1 MTDEAI
7 VELFFE
13 RSEQAIAALSEKYGG
28 VLMKTAMNVLGDK
41 RDAEE
46 CVNDAYM
53 AIWNAIPPNRPDR
66 LLPYAARI
74 VRNKAISRFRGSK
87 AKRRSGYEVCI
98 DELENLLSRDDS
110 PEEYAEGRILTAYI
124 EEFLDGRSELDRM
137 IFVRR
142 FWFMDSCGDIAGY
155 AGMRPGAV
163 RTRLSRIRND
173 LKAFLNG
180 KGVNA

>member
-1 MTDEAI
+1 MTDETI
-7 VELFFE
+7 IELFFE

-28 VLMKTAMNVLGDK
+28 VFMKIAMNVLGDR

-53 AIWNAIPPNRPDR
+53 AVWNAIPPNRPER

-74 VRNKAISRFRGSK
+74 VRNRAISRFRETG
-87 AKRRSGYEVCI
+87 AKRRGGNEVCI
-98 DELENLLSRDDS
+98 DELENLPASDSTPDD
-110 PEEYAEGRILTAYI
+110 YIDGRILTAYV
-124 EEFLDGRSELDRM
+124 EEFIDGLNETNRM

-142 FWFMDSCGDIAGY
+142 FWFMDSCEEIARL

-163 RTRLSRIRND
+163 RTRLSRIKKE
-173 LKAFLNG
+173 LKSFLKG
-180 KGVNA
+180 KGVNV